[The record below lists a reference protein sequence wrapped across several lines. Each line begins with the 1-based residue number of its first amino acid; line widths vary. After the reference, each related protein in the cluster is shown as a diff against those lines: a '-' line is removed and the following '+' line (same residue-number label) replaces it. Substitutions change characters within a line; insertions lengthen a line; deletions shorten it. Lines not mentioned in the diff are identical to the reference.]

1 MSMRPLNVRAGAA
14 RFWQLSEAMWKTYAR
29 REPFKLL
36 LEFRYILDV
45 GLKLFNGVHGMQV
58 LSPEI
63 NLLGH
68 V

>member
-1 MSMRPLNVRAGAA
+1 
-14 RFWQLSEAMWKTYAR
+14 
-29 REPFKLL
+29 
-36 LEFRYILDV
+36 V